1 MKDYVEL
8 LSNDTPPTTEQL
20 AQNYIVNDPL
30 HYMFDDVEAIAVQGY
45 DESRQV
51 TYWNKGSEL
60 LYGYTSKEAMGEKL
74 EDLILPE
81 SIKDDAVAGIS
92 NWYNNDVEIP
102 AGELT
107 LCCKS
112 GESVFVYS
120 SHVMLENKLNQKQ
133 IFCIDINLADLK
145 HVEAEAA
152 FKDHM
157 LAATFEV
164 IPDLFFLME
173 ADCTIIDYHASN
185 TNNLYVSPE
194 SFIGK
199 SMLEL
204 LPNKIAAQF
213 KSNTEKVITQGGV
226 INFEYELLMPHG
238 PVFFEARIIYLSEN
252 KQIIAIIR
260 DISEQHRA
268 SESIKLHAYYDA
280 LTGLPNRFLALDC
293 LSKMVNEAER
303 NNEIT
308 AVLFLDLDDFKKI
321 NDSLGHEIG
330 DKLLIESASRLRKV
344 VGKRDT
350 VGRLGG
356 DEFILLLRNLS
367 AKHNT
372 LSIVENLLKTFRKPF
387 KIDDRELIS
396 TISIGIAMFPENGNC
411 ASQLIRHADTAMYKA
426 KSLGRNTYSFFTQE
440 MNVNMLRRL
449 EVEEKMRGA
458 LERGEFE
465 VYYQP
470 QIDSN
475 KNKIIGAEALLRW
488 YNPILGN
495 VTPDEFIPIAE
506 HTGLIVPIGQ
516 FVLEQALNFLSVW
529 QKEQQAS
536 FRIAVNLS
544 PRQFRDSHLLSFIE
558 TSLIKA
564 NIPADK
570 LELEI
575 TEGVLMIGQNYID
588 DALIKLHKLG
598 IKLSMDDFGTGYSS
612 LSYLRQYDFDIL
624 KIDQSFISG
633 ITSNKADCSLVKATI
648 GMAHSLGLQVVAEGV
663 ETKEQLEQLSE
674 LNCDFLQGYYFSKP
688 ITAKQVLEFSEKF

>member
-8 LSNDTPPTTEQL
+8 LSKDIPPNQEPL

-30 HYMFDDVEAIAVQGY
+30 HHIFDEVEAIAVQGY
-45 DESRQV
+45 NESRQV

-60 LYGYTSKEAMGEKL
+60 LYGYTSKEAMGVKL

-81 SIKDDAVAGIS
+81 SIKEAAIADIS
-92 NWYNNDVEIP
+92 NWFENDVEIP

-107 LCCKS
+107 LCCKD
-112 GESVFVYS
+112 GKNIYVYS
-120 SHVMLENKLNQKQ
+120 SHVKLVDKSNHKQ

-152 FKDHM
+152 FKEHM

-173 ADCTIIDYHASN
+173 SDCTIIDYHASN
-185 TNNLYVSPE
+185 TNNLYVLPE

-199 SMLEL
+199 SMVEL
-204 LPNKIAAQF
+204 LPDNIAKQF
-213 KSNTEKVITQGGV
+213 KSNTDKVIKQGGV
-226 INFEYELLMPHG
+226 INFEYELMMPHG
-238 PVFFEARIIYLSEN
+238 PVFFEARIIYLPEN
-252 KQIIAIIR
+252 KQLIAIIR

-280 LTGLPNRFLALDC
+280 LTGLPNRFLALDR
-293 LSKMVNEAER
+293 LSQMINEAER
-303 NNEIT
+303 NQEIT

-330 DKLLIESASRLRKV
+330 DKLLIESALRLSRVVRK
-344 VGKRDT
+344 GDT

-356 DEFILLLRNLS
+356 DEFILLLRGLS
-367 AKHNT
+367 AKHNA
-372 LSIVENLLKTFRKPF
+372 LSIVESLLTTFRKPF
-387 KIDDRELIS
+387 KIDERELII
-396 TISIGIAMFPENGNC
+396 TLSIGITMFPENGNS
-411 ASQLIRHADTAMYKA
+411 ASQLLRNADTAMYKA
-426 KSLGRNTYSFFTQE
+426 KSLGRNTYSFFTKE

-470 QIDSN
+470 QIDTKN
-475 KNKIIGAEALLRW
+475 NKIIGAEALLRW
-488 YNPILGN
+488 YNPSLGSI
-495 VTPDEFIPIAE
+495 TPDEFIPIAE

-516 FVLEQALNFLSVW
+516 FVLEQALNFLSTW
-529 QKEQQAS
+529 QKEQQPS
-536 FRIAVNLS
+536 LRIAVNLS
-544 PRQFRDSHLLSFIE
+544 PRQFRDSQLLNFIE
-558 TSLIKA
+558 TTLYEAKIS
-564 NIPADK
+564 PEK

-575 TEGVLMIGQNYID
+575 TEGVLMIGQTYID
-588 DALIKLHKLG
+588 DALIKLHELG
-598 IKLSMDDFGTGYSS
+598 VKLSMDDFGTGYSS

-624 KIDQSFISG
+624 KIDQSFING
-633 ITSNKADCSLVKATI
+633 ITSNKADCNLVKATI

-663 ETKEQLEQLSE
+663 ETIEQVALLGEF
-674 LNCDFLQGYYFSKP
+674 NCDFLQGYYFSRP
-688 ITAKQVLEFSEKF
+688 ITEKKILAFSEEF